1 MFDQIKFETLAELQE
16 KYPVGS
22 VLYEER
28 HVVTRTH
35 YFYNEKDFNYFKKH
49 YTFVEKVDDTTCFC
63 RKIECRRKL
72 VEGYIYDGKFWYP
85 AHDSWDGWYPY
96 SESDLMSKEEIEE
109 YFEKLERG
117 ESDNNE

>member
-35 YFYNEKDFNYFKKH
+35 YFYNEKDFNYFKRR
-49 YTFVEKVDDTTCFC
+49 YTFVEKVDDATCFC
-63 RKIECRRKL
+63 RKIECRRKI

-85 AHDSWDGWYPY
+85 AHNTWDGWVEYTEY
-96 SESDLMSKEEIEE
+96 DLKSEEEKQKEWEE
-109 YFEKLERG
+109 DE
-117 ESDNNE
+117 NNE